1 MADDCLPQIQA
12 CAIRVARLDPG
23 SGVPLPGAGN
33 LIVSN
38 ALTEMTYETTYED
51 GTDIFERNACGDAC
65 LDYRGPDVKR
75 RLQIS
80 LTLCTHD
87 PSLMAFLSGGDTL
100 AATADNGLGW
110 AAPPVGAIERLPISI
125 EVWAKRIK
133 DGDLD
138 VDFPYAWWAFPKI
151 MNLRE
156 GQNKFANEAKKPMF
170 TGQGYENVNWYDGPA
185 NDWPATSDRT
195 HQFVPWATIPT
206 PACGAQ
212 ALAAS

>member
-1 MADDCLPQIQA
+1 MPDDCLGQIQA
-12 CAIRVARLDPG
+12 CAIRVAKLEPA

-33 LIVSN
+33 LIVSD

-51 GTDIFERNACGDAC
+51 GTDIFERNACGNAC
-65 LDYRGPDVKR
+65 MDYRGPDIKR

-87 PSLMAFLSGGDTL
+87 PYLMAFLSGGDTI
-100 AATADNGLGW
+100 DNDEGGTGF
-110 AAPPVGAIERLPISI
+110 AAPPTGAIERQPISI
-125 EVWAKRIK
+125 ELWAKRIK

-138 VDFPYAWWAFPKI
+138 IDGPYAWWVFPKV

-156 GQNKFANEAKKPMF
+156 GQSKFANELKKPMF
-170 TGQGYENVNWYDGPA
+170 TGQGYENVNWYDGPL

-195 HQFVPWATIPT
+195 HQFLPWATIPT
-206 PACGAQ
+206 PVCGTQ
-212 ALAAS
+212 ALPAS